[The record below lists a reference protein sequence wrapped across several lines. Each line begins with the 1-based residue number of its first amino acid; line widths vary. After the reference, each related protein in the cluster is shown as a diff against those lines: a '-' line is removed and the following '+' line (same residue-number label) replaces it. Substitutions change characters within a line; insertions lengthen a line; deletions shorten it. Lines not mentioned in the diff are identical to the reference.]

1 MEEFEHYIT
10 VGKERLRC
18 GYTTGTCA
26 AAAARGAA
34 ELLLAGNAMDT
45 LQLETPAG
53 IVVPLQLLKHE
64 QGDGWAQCA
73 VRKFSGDDP
82 DVTNGILVF
91 ARVEYSDVPGVAIDG
106 GLGVGRVTR
115 EGLDQPV
122 GAAAINSV
130 PRRMIEQQ
138 VREALA
144 DAAAAAGNRPAGL
157 LVTISIP
164 EGEAVAKRTFNP
176 KLGIVGGISVI
187 GTSGIVKPMSEEA
200 LIESIRLEIR
210 MRAAEGRTQLLLAPG
225 NYGIDFAH
233 DDLLLDTEPA
243 VQCSNF
249 IGAAL
254 DEIAQCGFA
263 QVLLVGHIGKMVKV
277 GAGIFNTHSHTAD
290 ARMETLAALAAC
302 EGASQ
307 QVACAIMGC
316 VTTDAALD
324 VLDEAGLLQLVMDAL
339 IARIETHVNGRTGAQ
354 TRVEVV
360 MFTKGRG
367 LLAQT
372 AGAEALVESL
382 RGA

>member
-1 MEEFEHYIT
+1 MAEFEYYIT

-34 ELLLAGNAMDT
+34 ELLLHGTVLDT

-53 IVVPLQLLKHE
+53 IVVPLQLLRYE
-64 QGDGWAQCA
+64 CGDGWAQCA

-91 ARVEYSDVPGVAIDG
+91 ARVEFSETPGITIDG

-138 VREALA
+138 VRETLGQS
-144 DAAAAAGNRPAGL
+144 DCECGL
-157 LVTISIP
+157 LVVISIP
-164 EGEAVAKRTFNP
+164 EGEALAQRTFNP
-176 KLGIVGGISVI
+176 KLGIEGGISVI

-210 MRAAEGRTQLLLAPG
+210 MRRAEGRTRLLLAPG

-233 DDLLLDTEPA
+233 DELGLDVEPA

-249 IGAAL
+249 LGAAL
-254 DEIAQCGFA
+254 DEIAQEGFE
-263 QVLLVGHIGKMVKV
+263 QVLLVGHIGKLVKV
-277 GAGIFNTHSHTAD
+277 AAGIFYTHSHTAD
-290 ARMETLAALAAC
+290 ARMETMAAHAAC
-302 EGASQ
+302 AGASQ
-307 QVACAIMGC
+307 QVVQQIMAC

-324 VLDEAGLLQLVMDAL
+324 VLDGAGLLAPVMEAL
-339 IARIETHVNGRTGAQ
+339 IARIDTHVNGRTGVG

-372 AGAEALVESL
+372 DGAQAFAKSF
-382 RGA
+382 R